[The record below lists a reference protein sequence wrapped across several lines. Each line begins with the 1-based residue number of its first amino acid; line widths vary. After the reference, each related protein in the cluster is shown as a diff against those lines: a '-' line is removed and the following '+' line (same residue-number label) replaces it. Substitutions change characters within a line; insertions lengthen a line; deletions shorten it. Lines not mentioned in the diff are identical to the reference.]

1 MELDGM
7 IIFLVEVIL
16 MNENLK
22 FFKICFLKKDFKGDY
37 IV

>member
-1 MELDGM
+1 MESDGM
-7 IIFLVEVIL
+7 IIFSVEVIS

-22 FFKICFLKKDFKGDY
+22 FSKICFLKKDFKGDY